1 MNEQPYIDLYKQT
14 VESIKK
20 HSAACLNTRRD
31 EAFDR
36 FTAVGFPTKN
46 EENYLYCHLMEHL
59 GIDYGLNINRVTIPV
74 DPSNVFKCDVPG
86 IQAYL
91 YFILN
96 DQFYTGSGA
105 TSKP

>member
-46 EENYLYCHLMEHL
+46 EENYLYCHLM
-59 GIDYGLNINRVTIPV
+59 
-74 DPSNVFKCDVPG
+74 
-86 IQAYL
+86 
-91 YFILN
+91 
-96 DQFYTGSGA
+96 
-105 TSKP
+105 